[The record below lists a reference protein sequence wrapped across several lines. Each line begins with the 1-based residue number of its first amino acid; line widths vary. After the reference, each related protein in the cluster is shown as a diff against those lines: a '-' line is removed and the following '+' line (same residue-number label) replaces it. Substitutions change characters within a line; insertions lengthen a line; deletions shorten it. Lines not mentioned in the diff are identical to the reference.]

1 MTCHARQHSDQMLC
15 GRCGLAWDVN
25 DPEPPACKV
34 PPAPRT
40 DPKVRALVLAA
51 RRAEGYLSR
60 STPARAYEGSTLQQ
74 LREALK
80 GFE

>member
-25 DPEPPACKV
+25 DPEPPACRV
-34 PPAPRT
+34 LPT
-40 DPKVRALVLAA
+40 DAKVRALVLAA